1 VAPAKV
7 DISMTSQT
15 ARAPAP
21 HAPILLRETIG
32 SIHVLTLNRPDARNS
47 LSEAMIVELHGALR
61 DVGDDANVRAVVIAA
76 TGKAFSAGHDMKE
89 LTARRSDADRGRA
102 YFAEIMTACS
112 AMMQAIVQLPKPVV
126 AAVQGIATAAGC
138 QLVASCDLA
147 VASEAASFAT
157 PGVDIGLFCSTPM
170 VALSRNI
177 PRKQAMEMLLTGEPI
192 SAPTARDIGL
202 VNRVVPAGSERDAA
216 IALAQKIARESAY
229 AIKTGKAAFYRQ
241 AEMSLAEAYRFAA
254 EVMTENMMARD
265 AEEGIGAFLE
275 KREPKWQD
283 K

>member
-1 VAPAKV
+1 MPA
-7 DISMTSQT
+7 QT
-15 ARAPAP
+15 ARTPTP
-21 HAPILLRETIG
+21 QPPILLQENVGGIR
-32 SIHVLTLNRPDARNS
+32 VLTLNRPAARNS
-47 LSEAMIVELHGALR
+47 LSEDLIAELHGALEQIH
-61 DVGDDANVRAVVIAA
+61 DDNSVRAVVIAA
-76 TGKAFSAGHDMKE
+76 NGPAFSAGHDMKE

-102 YFAEIMTACS
+102 YFGQIMNACS
-112 AMMQAIVQLPKPVV
+112 AMMQAVVLLPKPVV

-147 VASEAASFAT
+147 VASEAAGFAT

-192 SAPTARDIGL
+192 SAATAKNIGL
-202 VNRVVPAGSERDAA
+202 VNRVVAAGTERDAA
-216 IALAQKIARESAY
+216 IALAQKVALKSAY
-229 AIKTGKAAFYRQ
+229 TVKLGKEAFYRQ
-241 AEMSLAEAYRFAA
+241 AEMSLADAYRYTAQ
-254 EVMTENMMARD
+254 VMTENMMARD
-265 AEEGIGAFLE
+265 AEEGIGAFIE

>member
-1 VAPAKV
+1 MPA
-7 DISMTSQT
+7 QT
-15 ARAPAP
+15 ARAPTP
-21 HAPILLRETIG
+21 QPPILLQENVG
-32 SIHVLTLNRPDARNS
+32 SIRLLTLNRPAARNS
-47 LSEAMIVELHGALR
+47 LSEGLIAELHGALKQIH
-61 DVGDDANVRAVVIAA
+61 DDNSVRAVVIAA
-76 TGKAFSAGHDMKE
+76 NGPAFSAGHDMKE

-102 YFAEIMTACS
+102 YFGQIMNACS
-112 AMMQAIVQLPKPVV
+112 AMMQAVVLLPKPVV

-147 VASEAASFAT
+147 VASEAAGFAT

-170 VALSRNI
+170 VALSRNV

-192 SAPTARDIGL
+192 SAATAKNIGL
-202 VNRVVPAGSERDAA
+202 VNRVVAAGTERDAA
-216 IALAQKIARESAY
+216 IALAQKVALKSAY
-229 AIKTGKAAFYRQ
+229 TVKLGKEAFYRQ
-241 AEMSLAEAYRFAA
+241 AEMSLADAYRYTA

-265 AEEGIGAFLE
+265 AEEGIGAFIE